1 MSSNKRRTK
10 PAARRSTYHHGNL
23 RRALIDASVELLGE
37 LGSAAFTLR
46 EAARRVG
53 VDHRAA
59 YRHFSD
65 REGLLAA
72 VAEESYT
79 ALVEAMRTALAKT
92 PSPVRERLL
101 VIAVTYVTFAVASP
115 GRYQVVMGANTYEQ
129 IPSTSAAIASSFALL
144 RAEIAAGIENGEIRK
159 GDPTELAA
167 WFWSC
172 VHGLAH
178 LILVR
183 RVKVKP
189 SLVGQF
195 TRTMIGHSLEGVVRQ
210 RASSS

>member
-1 MSSNKRRTK
+1 MSPDKRRKK

-37 LGSAAFTLR
+37 LGSAEFTLR

-59 YRHFSD
+59 YRHFAD

-79 ALVEAMRTALAKT
+79 ALVEAMRTALADT

-115 GRYQVVMGANTYEQ
+115 GRYQVVMGENTYEH
-129 IPSTSAAIASSFALL
+129 IPTTSAAIASSFALL
-144 RAEIAAGIENGEIRK
+144 RAEVAAGIENGELRP
-159 GDPTELAA
+159 GDPTEIAA

-189 SLVGQF
+189 SLVAQF
-195 TRTMIGHSLEGVVRQ
+195 TRTMIGHSLEGVMRQ
-210 RASSS
+210 RTSSS